1 MFAVPMY
8 THNIEGSEQVGTSI
22 GCICTLLLL
31 SIVMTFASSK
41 GLILIKKTQPEI
53 ATVLDI
59 MAITHENKLKL
70 QDEKLGFEMAFG
82 LVNKK
87 GKPLKDP

>member
-41 GLILIKKTQPEI
+41 GLILIKKT
-53 ATVLDI
+53 
-59 MAITHENKLKL
+59 
-70 QDEKLGFEMAFG
+70 
-82 LVNKK
+82 
-87 GKPLKDP
+87 